1 MYNIVDFFKCQH
13 LFLRVYVDRSNY
25 VYEEI
30 RYLFTFLSKLS
41 FYDLFMNKLPEITD
55 LAHLRIGQDSEFA
68 KF

>member
-1 MYNIVDFFKCQH
+1 MYNIVDFCKCQN

-30 RYLFTFLSKLS
+30 RYLFTFLSTLS
-41 FYDLFMNKLPEITD
+41 FCDLFKNKLPEITD
-55 LAHLRIGQDSEFA
+55 LAHLRIGHDSEFA